1 MAYEKRSGPPH
12 GLHDARICFFT
23 SPPPRGQR
31 RIKAA
36 TSRACLVPTVSLQQ
50 YRLRNI
56 VFCNTLGGRRI
67 YSRTYLFTH
76 RFDSRANKSYNIV
89 LFWDLESNKHNTNNK
104 AQQYATDCNEKRN
117 FGTHSIHEDSFTV
130 NASPPHGS
138 KKEDNPAGVEQER
151 LSRSKWHIK
160 GAISFT
166 TKAERRASLLS
177 TQNEHKYYEHQRRLL
192 ELYEQDKQLFKSGKP
207 RKPQAEDKG
216 WILLR
221 FSFAL
226 NIFSLIGTLI
236 ASYLSGSLS
245 IMSTFVDSCM
255 DLLCGA
261 VMNSCLQL
269 SEKADKFNYPRGRQR
284 LESVGVLLSAA
295 LMAFANIGMAM
306 QALDHIFDASRKPQ
320 MTTATLLIMWMQT
333 MLKAILSYACYKQGT
348 PSSVVIAMDLRN
360 DVASR
365 ISAVIFAYIGD
376 KYWRVADP
384 IGAIVLST
392 MIAISWFRHAV
403 ESVPQLV
410 GRRAEQEQLSR
421 ILRIAID
428 HDDRIRCLDHLMVY
442 HTGTKAF
449 VELHIV
455 MDERLPLKITH
466 DVCHPLEKKLQRL
479 EFVERAFVHCDYA
492 CDGD

>member
-1 MAYEKRSGPPH
+1 
-12 GLHDARICFFT
+12 
-23 SPPPRGQR
+23 
-31 RIKAA
+31 
-36 TSRACLVPTVSLQQ
+36 
-50 YRLRNI
+50 
-56 VFCNTLGGRRI
+56 
-67 YSRTYLFTH
+67 
-76 RFDSRANKSYNIV
+76 
-89 LFWDLESNKHNTNNK
+89 
-104 AQQYATDCNEKRN
+104 
-117 FGTHSIHEDSFTV
+117 
-130 NASPPHGS
+130 
-138 KKEDNPAGVEQER
+138 
-151 LSRSKWHIK
+151 
-160 GAISFT
+160 
-166 TKAERRASLLS
+166 
-177 TQNEHKYYEHQRRLL
+177 
-192 ELYEQDKQLFKSGKP
+192 
-207 RKPQAEDKG
+207 
-216 WILLR
+216 
-221 FSFAL
+221 
-226 NIFSLIGTLI
+226 
-236 ASYLSGSLS
+236 
-245 IMSTFVDSCM
+245 M

-365 ISAVIFAYIGD
+365 ICAVIFAYIGD

-384 IGAIVLST
+384 IGAIVLS
-392 MIAISWFRHAV
+392 
-403 ESVPQLV
+403 
-410 GRRAEQEQLSR
+410 
-421 ILRIAID
+421 
-428 HDDRIRCLDHLMVY
+428 CLDHLMVY